1 MSDPLTGTG
10 AVLGGGL
17 LGSVLYGV
25 FTHTDFGVVFGAF
38 GGAVFYVATATNL
51 SRARLA
57 AYFLTSFIVG
67 VLGAG
72 LIGSLLNAAS
82 HYEKPLDALGAVILS
97 ALCIKILTYLN
108 NRGPEQRVQVFLAA
122 TWGREMVIDPSAVFN
137 AFICVVSSSC

>member
-38 GGAVFYVATATNL
+38 GGAVFYVATAANL
-51 SRARLA
+51 TRARLA

-72 LIGSLLNAAS
+72 FVGSWLNAAS
-82 HYEKPLDALGAVILS
+82 NYEKPLDALGAVILS
-97 ALCIKILTYLN
+97 ALCIKILTFLN
-108 NRGPEQRVQVFLAA
+108 NQDLNTLFGFFSRLRG
-122 TWGREMVIDPSAVFN
+122 GGGN
-137 AFICVVSSSC
+137 GN

>member
-1 MSDPLTGTG
+1 MSDPLTGAG

-17 LGSVLYGV
+17 LGSVLYGF

-108 NRGPEQRVQVFLAA
+108 NQDLNNVFKFFSRLRG
-122 TWGREMVIDPSAVFN
+122 GGGN
-137 AFICVVSSSC
+137 GN